1 MRIRIYVMCLRIT
14 VTLTYV
20 TSTLDHVLTTSL
32 PRSKNSRTW
41 RGRGQNETISDF
53 EVPTTSLLRPR
64 HVLITSAPRPYY
76 VLHVSTTSSIR
87 AHQVHP
93 VSTTS
98 LLRPH
103 KGQAVHTTREL
114 RFQHVLT
121 VNTVFVL
128 ISAHAPISAH
138 PGRF

>member
-1 MRIRIYVMCLRIT
+1 MLRLHWT
-14 VTLTYV
+14 TFSPRPY
-20 TSTLDHVLTTSL
+20 HVLKI
-32 PRSKNSRTW
+32 PERGEDGVKMKQFRISK
-41 RGRGQNETISDF
+41 F
-53 EVPTTSLLRPR
+53 PLRPYYAPR

-98 LLRPH
+98 LLRPN
-103 KGQAVHTTREL
+103 KDQAVHTTREL